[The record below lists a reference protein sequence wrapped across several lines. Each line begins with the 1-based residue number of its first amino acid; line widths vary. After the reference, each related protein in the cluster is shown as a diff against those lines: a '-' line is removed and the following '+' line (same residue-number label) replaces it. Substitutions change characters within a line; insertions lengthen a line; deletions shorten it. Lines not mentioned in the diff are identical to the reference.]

1 MSAGGG
7 PVYPDPSGAAVSPPA
22 YYQEHTGRWKRLLRR
37 GGGFFLGFGGVA
49 EAEVFGV
56 RGLKSAGPGCVAG
69 GAWIK
74 APARSARRRPAQ
86 RAAEPRRA
94 SLGSN

>member
-1 MSAGGG
+1 VSAGGG

-49 EAEVFGV
+49 EAGFWGH
-56 RGLKSAGPGCVAG
+56 RLKSAAPGCVAG